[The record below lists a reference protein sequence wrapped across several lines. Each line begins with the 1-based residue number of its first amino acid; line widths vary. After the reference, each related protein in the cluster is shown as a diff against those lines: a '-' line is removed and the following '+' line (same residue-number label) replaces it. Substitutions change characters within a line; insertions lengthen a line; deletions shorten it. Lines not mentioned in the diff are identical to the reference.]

1 MKQAIRLILI
11 LQLIIPANINAQSDF
26 KKGLVI
32 TFSNEKLEGSIK
44 ESLKSKGTIVF
55 LSVDGKK
62 STFSAATIKNF
73 SIDSTNYAAFS
84 NDFYKE
90 ITGGVKAILYK
101 RETDNSNIPIYN
113 GAEIV
118 GYTKT
123 MEGKKGDYYVWLN
136 TEKKLSL
143 ITEELFEVFFTPLF
157 SNDTITQTA
166 IKDKTLGYAQIKK
179 LIEKYNT
186 LAL

>member
-1 MKQAIRLILI
+1 MKQAIKLILI
-11 LQLIIPANINAQSDF
+11 LQFIIPAKIYAQSDF
-26 KKGLVI
+26 KKGFVI
-32 TFSNEKLEGSIK
+32 TLSNEKLEGSIK

-62 STFSAATIKNF
+62 STFSVATVKNF

-90 ITGGVKAILYK
+90 ITGGVNAILYK
-101 RETDNSNIPIYN
+101 KETDNSNIPIYN
-113 GAEIV
+113 GPEMV

-123 MEGKKGDYYVWLN
+123 MEGKKGDYYVWLS

-143 ITEELFEVFFTPLF
+143 VTEKIFESFFSPLF
-157 SNDTITQTA
+157 INDNITQTA
-166 IKDKTLGYAQIKK
+166 IKNKTLGYAQIIK
-179 LIEKYNT
+179 LIEKYNAP
-186 LAL
+186 AL